1 MVIISVENLQKSF
14 GPRTILDKVTF
25 GIESGEKVGI
35 IGRNGTGKTTL
46 VRMLMDLEPPDDGR
60 IIRNNNA
67 HIVYL
72 GQKVELDETLS
83 AIDAVLDDP
92 SEVFQVVKEYEHALT
107 AMTNDPTNMDVQ
119 NRVTEISERMDA
131 LGGWTL
137 ESDARSILLRMGIE
151 DENQIVGT
159 MSGGQQKRVS
169 LSQAL
174 IRPCDLLLLD
184 EPTNHLDVDTVQ
196 WLEGYLASRS
206 YSILLITH
214 DRYFLDRV
222 ANVILEI
229 HDGTIERHPGNY
241 SSFLERRAHRE
252 ELDAISEQKRKQM
265 AKKELEWLRRGPK
278 ARTTKSKSRIDR
290 AVALQTGKVV
300 QEDEMEFDFQGS
312 RLGRKI
318 IEIENASKSFGDKQ
332 VIKDFTYFFPK
343 GDRVGIVGPNGAGKS
358 TLMNLCCGRLE
369 PDGGSVEI
377 GQTVKFAYYDQQSLE
392 LDDSMRVHKYIQ
404 EISNSIE
411 TSTGTVS
418 ASQMLDRFGFNKDRQ
433 QSIIKTLSGGERR
446 RLYLLRT
453 LLSKPNVIML
463 DEPTNDLDV
472 DTLAELEDYLDTFP
486 GVLLVVSHDR
496 YFLDRTVDHLLV
508 IGDDG
513 HITEF
518 PGNYSAYA
526 EWKTEQAALEK
537 KKVAK
542 PQITAPVVVA
552 AAPVKEKTKLTFKE
566 KHEYETLEVRV
577 AQLEARLPVIDKEM
591 AEQASDFDA
600 LGVLMKERTDVQ
612 KELETSLER
621 WMELAEHL

>member
-25 GIESGEKVGI
+25 GIETGEKVGI

-92 SEVFQVVKEYEHALT
+92 SEVFQVVREYEHALT
-107 AMTNDPTNMDVQ
+107 AMTADPTNMDVQ
-119 NRVTEISERMDA
+119 NRVTAVSERMDA

-174 IRPCDLLLLD
+174 IRPCDLLILD

-318 IEIENASKSFGDKQ
+318 IEIEHASKSFGDKQ

-369 PDGGSVEI
+369 PDSGSVEI

-508 IGDDG
+508 INEGG
-513 HITEF
+513 EITEF

-526 EWKTEQAALEK
+526 EWKLEQAALEK
-537 KKVAK
+537 KKS
-542 PQITAPVVVA
+542 
-552 AAPVKEKTKLTFKE
+552 
-566 KHEYETLEVRV
+566 R
-577 AQLEARLPVIDKEM
+577 
-591 AEQASDFDA
+591 
-600 LGVLMKERTDVQ
+600 
-612 KELETSLER
+612 SLR
-621 WMELAEHL
+621 

>member
-25 GIESGEKVGI
+25 GIETGEKVGI

-46 VRMLMDLEPPDDGR
+46 VRMLMDIEPPDDGR

-92 SEVFQVVKEYEHALT
+92 SEVFQVVKAYEHALA
-107 AMTNDPTNMDVQ
+107 AMTANPTDMDLQ
-119 NRVTEISERMDA
+119 NKMTEIAERMDA

-151 DENQIVGT
+151 DETQIVGT

-174 IRPCDLLLLD
+174 IRPCDLLILD

-318 IEIENASKSFGDKQ
+318 IEIENASKNFGDLQ

-369 PDGGSVEI
+369 PDEGSVEI
-377 GQTVKFAYYDQQSLE
+377 GQTVKFAYYDQQAIE

-508 IGDDG
+508 INEGG
-513 HITEF
+513 EITEF

-526 EWKTEQAALEK
+526 EWKVEQAAIEK
-537 KKVAK
+537 KKS
-542 PQITAPVVVA
+542 
-552 AAPVKEKTKLTFKE
+552 
-566 KHEYETLEVRV
+566 R
-577 AQLEARLPVIDKEM
+577 
-591 AEQASDFDA
+591 
-600 LGVLMKERTDVQ
+600 
-612 KELETSLER
+612 SLR
-621 WMELAEHL
+621 

>member
-25 GIESGEKVGI
+25 GIETGEKVGI

-92 SEVFQVVKEYEHALT
+92 SEVFKVVREYEHALT
-107 AMTNDPTNMDVQ
+107 AMTDDPTNMDVQ
-119 NRVTEISERMDA
+119 NRVTAVSERMDA

-174 IRPCDLLLLD
+174 IRPCDLLILD

-241 SSFLERRAHRE
+241 SSFLERRSHRE

-318 IEIENASKSFGDKQ
+318 IEIENASKNFGDLQ

-358 TLMNLCCGRLE
+358 TLMNLCCGRIE
-369 PDGGSVEI
+369 PDEGSVEI
-377 GQTVKFAYYDQQSLE
+377 GQTVKFAYYDQQAIE

-508 IGDDG
+508 INEGG
-513 HITEF
+513 EITEF

-526 EWKTEQAALEK
+526 EWKVEQAALEK
-537 KKVAK
+537 KKS
-542 PQITAPVVVA
+542 
-552 AAPVKEKTKLTFKE
+552 
-566 KHEYETLEVRV
+566 R
-577 AQLEARLPVIDKEM
+577 
-591 AEQASDFDA
+591 
-600 LGVLMKERTDVQ
+600 
-612 KELETSLER
+612 SLR
-621 WMELAEHL
+621 

>member
-174 IRPCDLLLLD
+174 IRPCDLLILD

-222 ANVILEI
+222 ANVILE
-229 HDGTIERHPGNY
+229 
-241 SSFLERRAHRE
+241 
-252 ELDAISEQKRKQM
+252 
-265 AKKELEWLRRGPK
+265 
-278 ARTTKSKSRIDR
+278 
-290 AVALQTGKVV
+290 
-300 QEDEMEFDFQGS
+300 
-312 RLGRKI
+312 
-318 IEIENASKSFGDKQ
+318 
-332 VIKDFTYFFPK
+332 
-343 GDRVGIVGPNGAGKS
+343 
-358 TLMNLCCGRLE
+358 
-369 PDGGSVEI
+369 
-377 GQTVKFAYYDQQSLE
+377 
-392 LDDSMRVHKYIQ
+392 
-404 EISNSIE
+404 
-411 TSTGTVS
+411 
-418 ASQMLDRFGFNKDRQ
+418 
-433 QSIIKTLSGGERR
+433 
-446 RLYLLRT
+446 
-453 LLSKPNVIML
+453 
-463 DEPTNDLDV
+463 
-472 DTLAELEDYLDTFP
+472 
-486 GVLLVVSHDR
+486 
-496 YFLDRTVDHLLV
+496 
-508 IGDDG
+508 
-513 HITEF
+513 
-518 PGNYSAYA
+518 
-526 EWKTEQAALEK
+526 
-537 KKVAK
+537 
-542 PQITAPVVVA
+542 
-552 AAPVKEKTKLTFKE
+552 
-566 KHEYETLEVRV
+566 
-577 AQLEARLPVIDKEM
+577 
-591 AEQASDFDA
+591 
-600 LGVLMKERTDVQ
+600 
-612 KELETSLER
+612 
-621 WMELAEHL
+621 

>member
-1 MVIISVENLQKSF
+1 
-14 GPRTILDKVTF
+14 
-25 GIESGEKVGI
+25 
-35 IGRNGTGKTTL
+35 
-46 VRMLMDLEPPDDGR
+46 
-60 IIRNNNA
+60 
-67 HIVYL
+67 
-72 GQKVELDETLS
+72 
-83 AIDAVLDDP
+83 
-92 SEVFQVVKEYEHALT
+92 
-107 AMTNDPTNMDVQ
+107 
-119 NRVTEISERMDA
+119 
-131 LGGWTL
+131 
-137 ESDARSILLRMGIE
+137 
-151 DENQIVGT
+151 
-159 MSGGQQKRVS
+159 
-169 LSQAL
+169 L
-174 IRPCDLLLLD
+174 IRPCDLLILD

-241 SSFLERRAHRE
+241 SSFLKRRAHRE

>member
-1 MVIISVENLQKSF
+1 
-14 GPRTILDKVTF
+14 
-25 GIESGEKVGI
+25 
-35 IGRNGTGKTTL
+35 
-46 VRMLMDLEPPDDGR
+46 MLMDLEPPDDGR

-174 IRPCDLLLLD
+174 IRPCDLLILD